1 MIPSGGT
8 TNSVITTATGSGK
21 FDAIGFVPVSDF
33 NQADKYVI
41 LYFAGNGNGG
51 FEEWKAAT
59 LVAPIQEASN
69 TALLIVGA
77 TISIVGAAY
86 RRTKA
91 LAGLSRLV

>member
-8 TNSVITTATGSGK
+8 TNSVIITATGSGK